1 MPGFGFADIIH
12 RSMFGYLELSHLM
25 VYVISQGNCTIRIL
39 MQIRLANQD
48 KAGVTSFVRLTT
60 YGG

>member
-1 MPGFGFADIIH
+1 
-12 RSMFGYLELSHLM
+12 MFGYLELSHLM